1 MEFGFFDISSVLVW
15 PEIITVLI
23 LPYIFVSVA
32 LALLMNKLNIFKS
45 SINWPLGFVLGAVT
59 IPIIVNLSFIVGRAA
74 LFFIGPLKYWAIKG
88 AILGVGLLGT
98 YHFLFPILM
107 GFL

>member
-32 LALLMNKLNIFKS
+32 LALLLNKFNIFKS
-45 SINWPLGFVLGAVT
+45 SINWPLGFVLGGVA
-59 IPIIVNLSFIVGRAA
+59 IPVIINFSFVVGRSA
-74 LFFIGPLKYWAIKG
+74 LFFIGPLKYWVIKG
-88 AILGVGLLGT
+88 AILGVGLLGA
-98 YHFLFPILM
+98 YHFLSPILM